1 PKGKQLGCFSSFL
14 DITRSEFLKTAQKG
28 RKERLSL
35 LFRTFCHVVYAT
47 TGRSISMRHQ
57 VILVVLLTLL
67 VGATIWVTSLG
78 KIGIYST
85 FTYDDLLYCAWAHFK
100 MVLIAV
106 VIATAIGVP
115 LGVLVTRAG
124 LEKLALPVI
133 GGASVGQTVPSLA
146 VIAIMAPLLGFGL
159 QSAIVALVIYGL
171 LPILRNSYAS
181 IKTIDPTVIE
191 AARGMGLTRMQIA
204 RKIELPLAR
213 PVIMA
218 GIRIS
223 TVITVGTAELAVLV
237 GGEGLGKITLT
248 GVFAREALIILQGA
262 APTAAMA
269 ITLGFLLERVERWMT
284 PPGLKV
290 EGEVS

>member
-1 PKGKQLGCFSSFL
+1 
-14 DITRSEFLKTAQKG
+14 
-28 RKERLSL
+28 
-35 LFRTFCHVVYAT
+35 
-47 TGRSISMRHQ
+47 MRHQ
-57 VILVVLLTLL
+57 VILATLLTLL
-67 VGATIWVTSLG
+67 IGATVWVTSLG
-78 KIGIYST
+78 KVGIYST
-85 FTYDDLLYCAWAHFK
+85 FTYGDLLYSSWAHFK
-100 MVLIAV
+100 MVFIAV

-115 LGVLVTRAG
+115 LGVLVTRSG

-171 LPILRNSYAS
+171 LPILRNSYTS
-181 IKTIDPTVIE
+181 IKTIDPAVIE

-204 RKIELPLAR
+204 RKIELPLAM
-213 PVIMA
+213 PVIIA

-237 GGEGLGKITLT
+237 GGAGLGKITLT

-269 ITLGFLLERVERWMT
+269 ITLGFLLERVEQWMM
-284 PPGLKV
+284 PRGLK
-290 EGEVS
+290 GA